1 MSKEYLG
8 VDAVNDLF
16 DIIDENYISREDFEK
31 KEKEIASA
39 VYVGSVLISRCL
51 LKLVEAIENVKGAE
65 GGDDS
70 NVTTDEEVDEM
81 LDDIFGQ

>member
-1 MSKEYLG
+1 MAKEYLG

-16 DIIDENYISREDFEK
+16 DIIDENYISREDFDK

-51 LKLVEAIENVKGAE
+51 LKLVEAVENAKGVE
-65 GGDDS
+65 GGDS